1 MLCEK
6 HHEKLQASRS
16 SSKCDLDN
24 RELWA
29 EIYSCDGWT
38 RLKTLV
44 SFYLS
49 IDAGTC
55 ELERNLGKLKHL
67 SDTHS
72 TESVSDLQRALEILL
87 DGPVAEELFER
98 KLPSSPSSIDL
109 RGNLVPMLSQSQPLL
124 LLNDASRELCKAWV
138 ECFGRRFH
146 VYKTR
151 SDKGTKRG
159 HTKGSE
165 AYLICAQQRVRDA
178 MVAKQT
184 TDKKL
189 LSKSRSKFAQP
200 NLSSRD
206 VVNHRLYTKDIE
218 RFQKHTAEI
227 KTKNQ
232 ETATAA
238 RRGTDPFVPGLVL
251 ITWVVKGFL

>member
-1 MLCEK
+1 
-6 HHEKLQASRS
+6 
-16 SSKCDLDN
+16 
-24 RELWA
+24 
-29 EIYSCDGWT
+29 
-38 RLKTLV
+38 
-44 SFYLS
+44 
-49 IDAGTC
+49 
-55 ELERNLGKLKHL
+55 
-67 SDTHS
+67 
-72 TESVSDLQRALEILL
+72 
-87 DGPVAEELFER
+87 
-98 KLPSSPSSIDL
+98 
-109 RGNLVPMLSQSQPLL
+109 
-124 LLNDASRELCKAWV
+124 
-138 ECFGRRFH
+138 
-146 VYKTR
+146 
-151 SDKGTKRG
+151 
-159 HTKGSE
+159 
-165 AYLICAQQRVRDA
+165 

-218 RFQKHTAEI
+218 RFQKTTAEI